1 MKACRT
7 YASPTPVY
15 WGLILIVISV
25 GSGVILHESVQVGAS
40 RVVHS
45 SSPVLARR
53 AINGSEL
60 TGDALAHPII
70 LTNSR
75 DSNAAREDCRPR
87 TLSPALW
94 SKLNLDAYLREY
106 PGGQDTSLEE
116 LAVKSRLLNFDC
128 GIDKMCYAG
137 QLCSPV
143 KGNDWYVLVAAQEW
157 NSYMNVV
164 YQAVGFA
171 MTMMQGIIPSMIKDL
186 FPDKHDDWA
195 IAKAYLTFLSS
206 CAKVHPTEGH
216 ISDTKWWMQLVQ
228 GQIGLSAGGANIMDY
243 AVIPDPV
250 NQHDKWTYF
259 IYQLSKTQDLIQSK
273 LTQNSEE
280 IISSGIST
288 EQGIYG
294 VLKDG
299 GFLIDHVHAQ
309 SRVNLAASQQSEMK
323 LSIQLNL
330 LAAIWEK
337 QKFFILRGSEP
348 CDGDGANGASAGNN
362 QLSYCGPDNI
372 MMKIV
377 QLKTKNKIASEI
389 YNGHLVSDKYNFTA
403 QFLTERAWKCQSNTK
418 QFEPEVWNSSKP
430 IKIDSECN
438 FNLAVCDLT
447 APDTRELRQKGKS
460 ITHICRNYLGLP
472 I

>member
-53 AINGSEL
+53 AIHGSEL
-60 TGDALAHPII
+60 TGDALTHPIT

-75 DSNAAREDCRPR
+75 DSSAAREDCRPR

-94 SKLNLDAYLREY
+94 SKLTWTHIYVSTLAGKIQVSRYISKTKACLDRYL
-106 PGGQDTSLEE
+106 L
-116 LAVKSRLLNFDC
+116 KSRLLNFDC

-309 SRVNLAASQQSEMK
+309 SRINLAASQQSEME

-372 MMKIV
+372 MMK
-377 QLKTKNKIASEI
+377 
-389 YNGHLVSDKYNFTA
+389 FP
-403 QFLTERAWKCQSNTK
+403 FLTERAWKCQSNTK

>member
-25 GSGVILHESVQVGAS
+25 GSGVILH
-40 RVVHS
+40 
-45 SSPVLARR
+45 
-53 AINGSEL
+53 
-60 TGDALAHPII
+60 D
-70 LTNSR
+70 
-75 DSNAAREDCRPR
+75 AAREDCRPR

-280 IISSGIST
+280 IISSGIRN
-288 EQGIYG
+288 YG

-309 SRVNLAASQQSEMK
+309 SRINLAASQQSEMK

-337 QKFFILRGSEP
+337 QEP

-389 YNGHLVSDKYNFTA
+389 YNGHLVSDKYNFTT